1 MRRTLSLCASRVI
14 RGFMPSAATVGEDGR
29 GSGNFGY
36 RFSMERRG
44 SVMHEK
50 EFSKG
55 ELSPLQG
62 IEVVGNG

>member
-1 MRRTLSLCASRVI
+1 
-14 RGFMPSAATVGEDGR
+14 MPSAATVGEDGR